1 MLFSGTREVDI
12 VACNVIYNMINP
24 LVALFLRCIYMLL
37 SSSMCIVAMN
47 YDVKGVRQA
56 TCARSSQLG
65 TLRDFVMTKSIMDYC
80 RLLYSTMARLH
91 SLLDGKRLN
100 ERPFVWGRI

>member
-65 TLRDFVMTKSIMDYC
+65 TLRDFVMTKSIMNYC
-80 RLLYSTMARLH
+80 IAKLD